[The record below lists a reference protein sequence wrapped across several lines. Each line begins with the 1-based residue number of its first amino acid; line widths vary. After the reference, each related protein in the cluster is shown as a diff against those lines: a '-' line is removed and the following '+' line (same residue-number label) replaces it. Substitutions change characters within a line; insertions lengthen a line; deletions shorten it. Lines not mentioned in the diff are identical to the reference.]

1 LSFFSNLKIVYKT
14 ASIFTALIL
23 LSLVTAY
30 VNFSSLAKQHATSA
44 MTEHTHAVISRL
56 NAIVSSMVD
65 QETGIRGYLISA
77 DDAFLAPQKAGAAA
91 YRSNIEAVRSLTA
104 DNPVQ
109 QERLARLDAAA
120 RTWTAEI
127 VDQEIALMSNPDTRR
142 KALEKE
148 ASGAGKQ
155 HMDVIR
161 AVVGEMIDTE
171 NALLEARTADAAAA
185 ASTATFFNLAGAAA
199 AVTVALVGLLL
210 IHGAVVRPIRRLN
223 GAMGALADGDA
234 DSAIPHTD
242 RRDEVGEM
250 AQAVEVFRQAA
261 LRNRELE
268 AEADAARARAE
279 EERVRLTAKAE
290 AEAQAR
296 LDQATA
302 GLAGGLKRLAAGD
315 LAFELTDPFAPDFEA
330 LRHDL
335 NNAVRQL
342 GSTLSAVSGATAAI
356 DGGSQ
361 EISRGAN
368 DLSKRTEQQAASLEE
383 TAAALD
389 QITANVASA
398 AARVKEARSVAVEAN
413 DGATRSGGVVSQAVQ
428 AMEKIE
434 ASAQQISS
442 IIGVIDEIA
451 FQTNLLALN
460 AGVEAARAGD
470 AGKGFAVVAQEVRE
484 LAQRSAHAAKE
495 IKDLIRKSSEEVGAG
510 VELVRE
516 TGQAL
521 GTIGGLIRTMNEH
534 MEMIATASQ
543 EQATALAEVN
553 TAVNQMDQVTQQNAA
568 MVEETSAAG
577 ATLSHE
583 ASSLRALVAQFRLA
597 DTGAAPL
604 REMATRMAAPA
615 LRQVASRTPLKKA
628 VGQSHHAAG
637 GDWQEF

>member
-1 LSFFSNLKIVYKT
+1 MSSFSNLKIVYKT

-23 LSLVTAY
+23 LCLATAY
-30 VNFSSLAKQHATSA
+30 VNFTSSAQQQATSA
-44 MTEHTHAVISRL
+44 MTEHTHAVIARL
-56 NAIVSSMVD
+56 NAIVSAMVD
-65 QETGIRGYLISA
+65 QETGMRGYLISA
-77 DDAFLAPQKAGAAA
+77 DEAFLAPQKAGAAA
-91 YRSNIEAVRSLTA
+91 YRANFDAVKSMTA
-104 DNPVQ
+104 DNPSQ
-109 QERLARLDAAA
+109 QQRLDRLDQAA
-120 RTWTAEI
+120 RTWGTQV
-127 VDQEIALMSNPDTRR
+127 VDQEIALMSDPATRQT
-142 KALEKE
+142 ALEKE

-155 HMDVIR
+155 HMDTIR
-161 AVVGEMIDTE
+161 AVVSEMINAED
-171 NALLEARTADAAAA
+171 ALLDARTADAAEAA
-185 ASTATFFNLAGAAA
+185 RMANIVNVLGAAA
-199 AVTVALVGLLL
+199 AAILALVGLLL
-210 IHGAVVRPIRRLN
+210 VQSAVVRPIRRLN
-223 GAMGALADGDA
+223 HAMGALARGDA
-234 DSAIPHTD
+234 DSAIPHAD

-261 LRNRELE
+261 LRNRQLE
-268 AEADAARARAE
+268 ADAQAARARAE
-279 EERVRLTAKAE
+279 QERLALTAKAE

-302 GLAGGLKRLAAGD
+302 GLAGGLKRLADGD
-315 LAFELTDPFAPDFEA
+315 LAFELVEPFSPDFEA

-356 DGGSQ
+356 DSGSQ

-368 DLSKRTEQQAASLEE
+368 DLSKRTEQQAASLEQ

-389 QITANVASA
+389 EITANVASA
-398 AARVKEARSVAVEAN
+398 TARVNEARHVAVEAN
-413 DGATRSGGVVSQAVQ
+413 EGATRSGGVVSQAVT

-434 ASAQQISS
+434 SSAQQISS

-495 IKDLIRKSSEEVGAG
+495 IKELIRKSSAEVGAG

-577 ATLSHE
+577 AQLSHE
-583 ASSLRALVAQFRLA
+583 ATSLRALVAQFRLSENHGSTLRDMA
-597 DTGAAPL
+597 ARMSGGAARHPGA
-604 REMATRMAAPA
+604 RA
-615 LRQVASRTPLKKA
+615 PLKQA